1 MRQTGY
7 AVAIGRQY
15 LPAVSTK
22 VALFLGGSP
31 GNQDTQRIALDDG
44 VVVVC
49 LKPESR
55 AYVIS
60 AGRVITGVSGSLAIV
75 DAVRVCVYKCLF
87 LILTNCGRRNNKIPN
102 KQKRSSLL
110 AVLATLVRTVLVKI
124 KIPI

>member
-55 AYVIS
+55 AYVIP
-60 AGRVITGVSGSLAIV
+60 AGKVITSVSGSLAIV
-75 DAVRVCVYKCLF
+75 DVVRVRVCKSSFVI
-87 LILTNCGRRNNKIPN
+87 LINFGKRNNN
-102 KQKRSSLL
+102 K
-110 AVLATLVRTVLVKI
+110 
-124 KIPI
+124 